1 MPKSESRGHAE
12 LIQHQVE
19 EIVSA
24 GALGKS
30 DAFVRLLRFLAVT
43 AETRKS
49 VKEIEIAIEVFG
61 RDETFDV
68 TQDSLVRVYIH
79 KLRTKLD
86 NFYGNT
92 DRKYPERLVIPKG
105 SYLLQLEKNDALPT
119 TAIRLI
125 QILSPAQLGI
135 VFLSLIVGVAITQTY
150 NYLSAK
156 SQAETLAINSPI
168 WSPLADPKKPL
179 LVVVG
184 DQFIFSEVTQEF
196 EQLREIRD
204 FSIDSSLDFEQR
216 QNSDPTFAES
226 YRDFGVR
233 YLPSALASSLRDFS
247 AFNSGLPDWQIIPAS
262 QLDTED
268 LESSNILY
276 LGYYTALNSLADLA
290 FADSSL
296 QLHPNGNLL
305 IEQET
310 GEVFVGTGQLG
321 SGYRDR
327 YIDYA
332 VLRKIKLESGNTL
345 FVLMSARD
353 PGLENLASFVFSAEG
368 TADIESRLEQ
378 PDGDFELLLEISGT
392 GQDDLISQI
401 RMTQQ

>member
-1 MPKSESRGHAE
+1 VPSDDETNSQ
-12 LIQHQVE
+12 IQAQVE
-19 EIVSA
+19 EIISA
-24 GALGKS
+24 GALGRS
-30 DAFVRLLRFLAVT
+30 DAFVRLLRFLANR
-43 AETRKS
+43 AETKKS
-49 VKEIEIAIEVFG
+49 VKEIEIAIEVFS

-86 NFYGNT
+86 VFYRST
-92 DRKYPERLVIPKG
+92 DSKYSERLIIPKG
-105 SYLLQLEKNDALPT
+105 SYLLQLEKNISQSATPSK
-119 TAIRLI
+119 LI
-125 QILSPAQLGI
+125 SFIGQQQFAVVILSLVVGATGALAFNYFSAQ
-135 VFLSLIVGVAITQTY
+135 SQT
-150 NYLSAK
+150 K
-156 SQAETLAINSPI
+156 SLAISSPI
-168 WSPLADPKKPL
+168 WSPLAESDKAL

-204 FSIDSSLDFEQR
+204 FSIASSLDFEQR
-216 QNSDPTFAES
+216 LNSNQGFAES
-226 YRDFGVR
+226 HRDFGVR
-233 YLPSALASSLRDFS
+233 YLPRALAPALKEFS
-247 AFNSGLPDWQIIPAS
+247 VFGSTLQDWQVITAS
-262 QLDTED
+262 QLDEYNI
-268 LESSNILY
+268 EEFNILY
-276 LGYYTALNSLADLA
+276 LGYYTALNGLAGLA

-305 IEQET
+305 IQKDS

-332 VLRKIKLESGNTL
+332 IFRKVRLESGSTL
-345 FVLMSARD
+345 FALMSARD
-353 PGLENLASFVFSAEG
+353 PGLENLASFVFSTEG
-368 TADIESRLEQ
+368 TAAIESGLES
-378 PDGDFELLLEISGT
+378 PAEDFEMLLEVSGT